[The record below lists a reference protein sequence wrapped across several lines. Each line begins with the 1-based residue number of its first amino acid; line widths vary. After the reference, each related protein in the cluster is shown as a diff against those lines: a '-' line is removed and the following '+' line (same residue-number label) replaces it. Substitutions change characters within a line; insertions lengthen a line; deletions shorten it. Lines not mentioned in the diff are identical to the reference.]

1 MSFPSKYTCKNGQL
15 AIASKEESMK
25 IQPKFMHMQEADSFY
40 LRKGSGQEHN
50 VEITMSVRTAVGA
63 VPDEEEVEHFLS
75 ILVSL

>member
-25 IQPKFMHMQEADSFY
+25 IEAKFMYRQEGDSFY
-40 LRKGSGQEHN
+40 LRKGSVQGYN

-63 VPDEEEVEHFLS
+63 VPDEQEVEHFLS